1 MMIGYKLLKTY
12 MNKLKWA
19 SLACL
24 ALIFCSC
31 GSEYDQL
38 VRKEMKSGIQKD
50 SLLFDLKLGQTK
62 KEFYAICWDLNKAQ
76 IISQGSGNQYA
87 RYDEPIASI
96 EDPTRRKRMDFFGTF
111 DEEDVMHGMEMIFSY
126 LAWAPWNKDLQSEQL
141 LDDLKQKIIKE
152 YGGNDFIEVNLKS
165 GEQRFVKVD
174 GNMQFLM
181 FKKSNKEVLVRMED
195 LNYKLKD
202 K

>member
-1 MMIGYKLLKTY
+1 MEIGYKLLKTF
-12 MNKLKWA
+12 MNELKWA
-19 SLACL
+19 SVICL

-38 VRKEMKSGIQKD
+38 VRKELKRGIQKD

-87 RYDEPIASI
+87 RYDEPADALD
-96 EDPTRRKRMDFFGTF
+96 DPTKRKRMDFFGTF
-111 DEEDVMHGMEMIFSY
+111 DADDVMHGMEMIFSY
-126 LAWAPWNKDLQSEQL
+126 IAWAPWNEDLQIEQL
-141 LDDLKQKIIKE
+141 LEELKVKIVKE
-152 YGGNDFIEVNLKS
+152 YGGNEFIEVNLKS
-165 GEQRFVKVD
+165 GQKTFIKVD

-195 LNYKLKD
+195 LNYKLKH